1 MRQTSGTA
9 RTAASTLTGKNPS
22 PRKIRKV
29 WPAPM
34 ANALLRARVSEVSSL
49 PDQRTS
55 RLPEAS
61 QKASPKRI
69 RGTAPTSAS
78 WRSST
83 VLMKCDCPKMK
94 LASSGLTMGTT
105 VSSMAALLQDELRKF
120 MVGRRKVIASRHRR
134 PISPVEQRRRCS
146 NVTALGLRHYCR
158 RLRKRKRPPTEAVL
172 LPGYAAAL
180 FTHERVVSVNLASKS
195 RPAASENFQ
204 SMGFSLTLRQ
214 FHQATTFC

>member
-34 ANALLRARVSEVSSL
+34 VNALSRARVRAASSL

-61 QKASPKRI
+61 QKASPKRMP
-69 RGTAPTSAS
+69 GTAPTSAS

-83 VLMKCDCPKMK
+83 VLMKCDWPKMK
-94 LASSGLTMGTT
+94 LAASGLTMGTT
-105 VSSMAALLQDELRKF
+105 VSSMAELQQVSYAVHGRPPEGDCKPPQALDFTPYRACHRLPRGSRTLGHF
-120 MVGRRKVIASRHRR
+120 AGRVDGAEARCSDQGSQKVRYRPRHRHASRSDR
-134 PISPVEQRRRCS
+134 
-146 NVTALGLRHYCR
+146 
-158 RLRKRKRPPTEAVL
+158 
-172 LPGYAAAL
+172 
-180 FTHERVVSVNLASKS
+180 
-195 RPAASENFQ
+195 
-204 SMGFSLTLRQ
+204 
-214 FHQATTFC
+214 